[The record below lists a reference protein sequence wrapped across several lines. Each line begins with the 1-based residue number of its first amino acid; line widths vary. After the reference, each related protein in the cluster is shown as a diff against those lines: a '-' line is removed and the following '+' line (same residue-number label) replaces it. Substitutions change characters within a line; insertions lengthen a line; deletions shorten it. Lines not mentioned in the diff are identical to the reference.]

1 MRLQQVRQTI
11 MRVQA
16 DKDTMQRFKED
27 MIRRFWRFKGLR
39 FPSDDPC
46 FEEANPRGSRPPV
59 FHEADAEGNLLVDPA
74 LTENERLRLIGTIP
88 VLKRHRWFR
97 SMASSQALTQTVF
110 GSLAVMGRLDLLA
123 GLETEDGERPFQ
135 PDAHG
140 AADLEL
146 EVEVDCLGEPRP
158 TSKDVAYRGLNP
170 VTAECKLTEEGVGTC
185 SRPTLSQ
192 AEPQYCD
199 GSYTRQKGR
208 QERCPLTE
216 IGVRYW
222 PLVPRLFRIDA
233 GIDHSICPLNATY
246 QLVRNLLA
254 TCLSAK
260 GEVLADARVV
270 LLHDERNRAFRPGG
284 DGWRAYT
291 QVRSMLLDPPMLQR
305 TSWQR
310 LARLLRSDARTTW
323 LADALDAKYGFFE
336 SASGTGG
343 GH

>member
-1 MRLQQVRQTI
+1 MQVQE
-11 MRVQA
+11 

-27 MIRRFWRFKGLR
+27 MIGRFWRFKGLR
-39 FPSDDPC
+39 FAAGDPR
-46 FEEANPRGSRPPV
+46 FEEARPRGLRPPV
-59 FHEADAEGNLLVDPA
+59 FHEADAEGNLLLDLA
-74 LTENERLRLIGTIP
+74 LTESERLRLIGMIP
-88 VLKRHRWFR
+88 VLKRHQWFR
-97 SMASSQALTQTVF
+97 SMSSSQALTQTVF

-123 GLETEDGERPFQ
+123 GLETDDGERPFL

-140 AADLEL
+140 AAHLAL

-170 VTAECKLTEEGVGTC
+170 VTAECKLMEEGVGAC
-185 SRPTLSQ
+185 SRPTLDQ
-192 AEPQYCD
+192 NDFRYCD

-208 QERCPLTE
+208 QERCSLTE

-233 GIDHSICPLNATY
+233 GIDHSMCPLHRNY

-254 TCLSAK
+254 TCLSSS
-260 GEVLADARVV
+260 GEVRADARVV
-270 LLHDERNRAFRPGG
+270 LLHDERNPAFRPGG
-284 DGWRAYT
+284 DGWRAYQ
-291 QVRSMLLDPPMLQR
+291 QVRSMLIEPRMLER

-310 LARLLRSDARTTW
+310 LARLLRSDALTTW

-336 SASGTGG
+336 SAPGTGG